1 LKLPSQHAAFL
12 PIVKP
17 LHRVIGGLI
26 CLLLAFAASAE
37 AQPSA
42 RQVLLLNSFGRAPH
56 TFHTQV
62 FRTELARRSPE
73 PLNFLEVSIEP
84 APFRSNSEAGPVVD
98 YLRATVAGQHLDLV
112 VAVGGPAA
120 GFAQKY
126 KQELF
131 PGTPLLLAAVDARVV
146 QARTSANE
154 VAVAGALDF
163 TRAVEGMLAVLPDT
177 TTVFVVI
184 GGSAFE
190 RFWRGELAREL
201 KRFEDRLTFVW
212 LNELSFAD
220 VLARASVLPPR
231 SAIFFGTMSVDG
243 KGVFQAEDVAL
254 AQLRGVANAPIFG
267 LFDYQLGRG
276 IVGGP
281 LMSMTELAGHSADAA
296 LRLLGG
302 EPPGNIK
309 PVVQGMSRPGY
320 DWRELRRWG
329 IAESRLPPG
338 SVVEFRQP
346 GVWEQY
352 RGLIVAALA
361 VLALQSA
368 LIAGLVVQ
376 GVRRRRT
383 EAALRESEERFR
395 LMANGAPV
403 MVWTA
408 TPDMSIDFFNST
420 VLSFS
425 GLALDELLGDGWLR
439 RVHADDR
446 DACVGSYV
454 PAFAARRPF
463 QMEYRFRRADGSYRW
478 VLDSGAPRYAP
489 DGSFAGYIGSAIDI
503 TERKEME
510 QSFRDSEAALRH
522 AYEQNKDLAGRLIN
536 AQEAE
541 RSRIARDLHDDLSQQ
556 LAGVGIMLSSLRRDL
571 HKPGLDGVN
580 ETVTTLQ
587 EQIAG
592 LAHAVRN
599 LSHELHPGVLKH
611 AGLVATLTQHC
622 REIERRHGLSVR
634 FTAGEDLV
642 GLDFDV
648 ALCLYRVTQEAL
660 ANIVRHAHADA
671 ANVDLQL
678 LDARVELAIADD
690 GVGFVPNERAGR
702 GLGLRSID
710 ERVRLMRG
718 EAIVESSPGRGTTIL
733 VRIPVH
739 AAAPAAAG

>member
-1 LKLPSQHAAFL
+1 
-12 PIVKP
+12 VKP
-17 LHRVIGGLI
+17 LLRVIGGFI
-26 CLLLAFAASAE
+26 CLHLAFAASAA
-37 AQPSA
+37 AQPAA

-62 FRTELARRSPE
+62 FRTELARRSPQ

-98 YLRATVAGQHLDLV
+98 YLRATVVGHHLDLV

-131 PGTPLLLAAVDARVV
+131 PETPLLLAAVDARVV
-146 QARTSANE
+146 QEPMSANE
-154 VAVAGALDF
+154 IAVAGALDF
-163 TRAVEGMLAVLPDT
+163 TRAVEGMLAVLPET

-184 GGSAFE
+184 GGSEFE

-201 KRFEDRLTFVW
+201 ERFKDRLTFVW
-212 LNELSFAD
+212 LNELSFVD
-220 VLARASVLPPR
+220 ILARASALPPR

-243 KGVFQAEDVAL
+243 RGVFQAEDVAL
-254 AQLRGVANAPIFG
+254 AQLRAVANAPIFG

-302 EPPGNIK
+302 ETPGNIK
-309 PVVQGMSRPGY
+309 PVVQGLSRPAY

-329 IAESRLPPG
+329 IPEVRLPPS

-352 RGLIVAALA
+352 RGFIIAAVA
-361 VLALQSA
+361 VLALQTA

-376 GVRRRRT
+376 RVRRRRT
-383 EAALRESEERFR
+383 EAALRHAFER
-395 LMANGAPV
+395 
-403 MVWTA
+403 
-408 TPDMSIDFFNST
+408 
-420 VLSFS
+420 
-425 GLALDELLGDGWLR
+425 
-439 RVHADDR
+439 
-446 DACVGSYV
+446 
-454 PAFAARRPF
+454 
-463 QMEYRFRRADGSYRW
+463 
-478 VLDSGAPRYAP
+478 
-489 DGSFAGYIGSAIDI
+489 
-503 TERKEME
+503 
-510 QSFRDSEAALRH
+510 
-522 AYEQNKDLAGRLIN
+522 NKDLAGRLIN

-556 LAGVGIMLSSLRRDL
+556 LAGVGIMLSSLKRDL
-571 HKPGLDGVN
+571 HKPGLGGVD

-587 EQIAG
+587 EHTAA

-622 REIERRHGLSVR
+622 RETERRHGLSVR
-634 FTAGEDLV
+634 FTAGEDLA

-660 ANIVRHAHADA
+660 TNIVRHAQAEA
-671 ANVDLQL
+671 ANVDLRL
-678 LDARVELAIADD
+678 RDGGVELAIADD
-690 GVGFVPNERAGR
+690 GVGFVTNERAGR

-718 EAIVESSPGRGTTIL
+718 EAIVESSPGQGTTIV
-733 VRIPVH
+733 VRIPVQEV
-739 AAAPAAAG
+739 APAAAG